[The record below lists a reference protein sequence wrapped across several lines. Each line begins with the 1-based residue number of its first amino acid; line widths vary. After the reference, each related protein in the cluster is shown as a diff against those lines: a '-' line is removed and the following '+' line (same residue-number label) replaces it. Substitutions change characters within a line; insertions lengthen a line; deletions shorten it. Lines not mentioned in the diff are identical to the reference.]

1 MPRGSLVSQGDRE
14 GPGPC
19 CSQERVGVMGKG
31 DPPLRFSVT
40 TDCRTPTRNLQC
52 DGRQFLK
59 QRDEEVD
66 RSL

>member
-1 MPRGSLVSQGDRE
+1 MPRGSLVSQGDGGR
-14 GPGPC
+14 PGPC

-31 DPPLRFSVT
+31 DLPLCFSVA
-40 TDCRTPTRNLQC
+40 TDCRTPTRSLQC

-59 QRDEEVD
+59 QRDKEVG